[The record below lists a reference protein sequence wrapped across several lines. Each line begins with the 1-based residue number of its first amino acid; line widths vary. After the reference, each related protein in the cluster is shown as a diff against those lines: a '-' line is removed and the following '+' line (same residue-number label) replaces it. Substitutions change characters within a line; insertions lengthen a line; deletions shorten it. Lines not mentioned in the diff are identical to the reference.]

1 MGNKAVFLAEGHG
14 IVDDHIL
21 TTKDQESLRKLAEVT
36 DHGAKKAP
44 LVELLFQPN
53 FRQQIAGVLY
63 ENAVEVKPARA
74 KRFTIPYL
82 THHNGIGGN
91 AVNTGIGYRRAME
104 AIRDNQSDEN
114 LPAIHTQVTS
124 SKVIAALQNGFGR
137 NNVLFDSDESE
148 GDVRTGVHVDEHY
161 LSQTPEVP
169 FRPYDLPRTQN
180 HFFLSSMHPDTNVM
194 QRLIERTE
202 QAPDTKITVGTT
214 KEMDPRFLE
223 KVDLHA
229 LNAMEAISLVGTPP
243 LEIYGE
249 NMGRYLAKKLTERGP
264 RNALV
269 TNRGLPAVHYN
280 REKDTYTMVTP
291 PSSRE
296 IRSLVLSI
304 TGKDLPEDEVSKV
317 GCGDTMLG
325 IIMGLQDMQIPGVSL
340 EEIMQFAVT
349 IARLHAFSPNPNIAQ
364 MDTKFLREIA
374 SKVAPRLV
382 A

>member
-14 IVDDHIL
+14 VVDDHIL
-21 TTKDQESLRKLAEVT
+21 TTKDQNSLARLAEVT

-44 LVELLFQPN
+44 LADFNFQPN
-53 FRQQIAGVLY
+53 FKQLVAGVMY
-63 ENAVEVKPARA
+63 EKAIEVKPTHA

-91 AVNTGIGYRRAME
+91 VVNTGIGYRRAME
-104 AIRDNQSDEN
+104 AVRGDQSDED
-114 LPAIHTQVTS
+114 LPTIHTQVTS
-124 SKVIAALQNGFGR
+124 NQVIAALRDNFGQ
-137 NNVLFDSDESE
+137 NNVLFNPDNA
-148 GDVRTGVHVDEHY
+148 GGNVRTGVHVDEHY

-169 FRPYDLPRTQN
+169 FEPYDLPRAQN
-180 HFFLSSMHPDTNVM
+180 HFFLSSIHPDTNVT
-194 QRLIERTE
+194 QRLFERTK
-202 QAPDTKITVGTT
+202 QSPNTRITIGTT
-214 KEMDPRFLE
+214 KEMDSRFLE

-229 LNAMEAISLVGTPP
+229 LNAMEAISLVGMPP
-243 LEIYGE
+243 IEIHGE
-249 NMGRYLAKKLTERGP
+249 NMGKYLAKKLTERGP
-264 RNALV
+264 KNALV
-269 TNRGLPAVHYN
+269 TNRGLPAVHYS
-280 REKDTYTMVTP
+280 RERDIYTMVMP

-382 A
+382 V